1 MNRKILY
8 RIKDEEFHC
17 WVYGVPYQC
26 EHRERELNLFLPFYI
41 ENCPPNYTKLR
52 CLDHTLGQY
61 IGICDKNDVR
71 IFEHDIVKVT
81 EKYSQ
86 QDESPFIMIG
96 EIVYEDCMFGL
107 KTKDGKFYTP
117 IWENEELEVIGNSFD
132 NKDWS
137 NNNDNL

>member
-1 MNRKILY
+1 MERKILF
-8 RIKDEEFHC
+8 RAKTDNK
-17 WVYGVPYQC
+17 WVYGVPIYLRN
-26 EHRERELNLFLPFYI
+26 ETYI
-41 ENCPPNYTKLR
+41 VCNF
-52 CLDHTLGQY
+52 CLGGDYNDYWVEAETLGQY
-61 IGICDKNDVR
+61 IGICDKNNVK

-137 NNNDNL
+137 NNNDNI

>member
-1 MNRKILY
+1 MREILF
-8 RIKDEEFHC
+8 RAKTDNK
-17 WVYGVPYQC
+17 WVYGVPVYLRK
-26 EHRERELNLFLPFYI
+26 EAYI
-41 ENCPPNYTKLR
+41 VRDFCLGGSYT
-52 CLDHTLGQY
+52 DDWVEAETIGQY
-61 IGICDKNDVR
+61 IGICDKNGNK

-137 NNNDNL
+137 ENNDNR